1 MEYHSLRYRLA
12 RIPHVWSLDNEEHT
26 IGSIQSL
33 QRFLFKE
40 IYDNQRLPKDS
51 SSDQTSSYDVPYH
64 QSLFHFFLYYTYSPK
79 IPFVVSTEQCLFFGS
94 FYGRNH
100 SSLEL
105 SVPLFYKSSIMVRGM
120 ETLLNDSLFA
130 HLLKE
135 AKVKQIILR
144 DVSEEVILLIR
155 SSENCSITLRSLKEI
170 QYQTYD
176 VNKTLRK
183 TGKEFANLRWHL
195 NKFQKDN
202 HIIQCVSLSD
212 HVKPVIHLI
221 GSWKRAAIKQ
231 RGFSYVNIN
240 SDKLAARLFSKNN
253 DMCLGNEQLN
263 TCSLTIDDCASQVLL
278 VDGKVASFHAGYP
291 LGIFKKQPVF
301 AHAIGITDI
310 SIPHL
315 AEYAQY
321 EFWKEIQ
328 KKGYHYVNDGPSW
341 KMSLE
346 TYKKKFRPISKKRY
360 YYATIDI
367 DI

>member
-1 MEYHSLRYRLA
+1 MEYHPLHYQLA
-12 RIPHVWSLDNEEHT
+12 KIPHLWSLDAEDIT
-26 IGSIQSL
+26 ARSIQSL
-33 QRFLFKE
+33 QRFLYNE
-40 IYDNQRLPKDS
+40 IYDNQHLPTDS
-51 SSDQTSSYDVPYH
+51 LSDHASAYDIPYH
-64 QSLFHFFLYYTYSPK
+64 QSLFHFFLYYTYPPK
-79 IPFVVSTEQCLFFGS
+79 IPFVIPTEHCLFFGS
-94 FYGRNH
+94 FYGKNH

-105 SVPLFYKSSIMVRGM
+105 SVPLFCDGSIMIREM

-135 AKVKQIILR
+135 AKVKHIILR
-144 DVSEEVILLIR
+144 DVSEDLIQLIT
-155 SSENCSITLRSLKEI
+155 SSNACSVKIRSLKEI
-170 QYQTYD
+170 YYQIYD
-176 VNKTLRK
+176 VNKTLNK
-183 TGKEFANLRWHL
+183 AGKEFANLRWHL

-202 HIIQCVSLSD
+202 HIIQHVSLSD

-221 GSWKRAAIKQ
+221 GLWKRAAIKQ
-231 RGFSYVNIN
+231 RGFSYVNVN
-240 SDKLAARLFSKNN
+240 SDKLAARLFSKKIT
-253 DMCLGNEQLN
+253 MCPRNEQSIP
-263 TCSLTIDDCASQVLL
+263 CSLTIEDCFSQVLL
-278 VDGKVASFHAGYP
+278 VDRKVASFHAGYP

-321 EFWKEIQ
+321 EFWRQIQ
-328 KKGYHYVNDGPSW
+328 KKGYHYINDGPSW

-367 DI
+367 